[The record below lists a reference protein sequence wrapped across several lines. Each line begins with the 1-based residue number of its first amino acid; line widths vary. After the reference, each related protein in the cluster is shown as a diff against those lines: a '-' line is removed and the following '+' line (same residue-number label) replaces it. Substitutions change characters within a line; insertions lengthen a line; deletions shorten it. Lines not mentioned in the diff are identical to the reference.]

1 MYKHFLSF
9 AVLALCTLSAFA
21 NVITGVAAIPDG
33 YYDGVS
39 GKKSADAILS
49 ALNTCISR
57 NYNEI
62 SYKGLE
68 PHYLKTD
75 FYADTLWDVYST
87 CRFTYED
94 ANNPQK
100 YVCDGWNKEHVCC
113 QSWLGSGPMV
123 SDMFNVYPT
132 DARVNN
138 LRSNYPYGVVGT
150 NKGISNDPDKHALGK
165 LGSSSKT
172 GYSGTCYEP
181 DDRYKGD
188 LARTFFYMVARYRNN
203 TLNSGEG
210 SAMFKSSPTDLTDY
224 SLSFLLEWHRNDPVS
239 QKEIDRNQAVYGEQ
253 NNRNPFID
261 YPELVEYIWGNKKGE
276 TVDLSAMTPTC
287 ENQTPVSDKKY
298 GVTWSMYGR
307 VIRVDSVYENTK
319 PSSIPDEPNTIEVL
333 CVGHETFMGW
343 SSTPLSAPTDIAPVL
358 YTKKEDFPAVTAD
371 ITYYAVFAHGES
383 EQGAGPVT
391 ATQNFSS
398 YSRGNAVTS
407 ESIGNVTVTFNK
419 AGASNAATYYTEVR
433 CYAKST
439 IAFSGAQ
446 MSRIEFTAGANDK
459 GNQLTPN
466 TGTMSSGNIWT
477 GNTSSVTFTVG
488 GDKGYRGIGAIT
500 VTYEDNTVVY
510 HFSAY
515 ANTCDD
521 SQALENNNVPNTNRK
536 VLINNQL
543 YILVGEHIYSITGQ
557 KIQ

>member
-1 MYKHFLSF
+1 MNKHILIVAIWTLG
-9 AVLALCTLSAFA
+9 AVSAFA
-21 NVITGVAAIPDG
+21 NVVTGVAAIPDG

-39 GKKSADAILS
+39 GKKSPDAILT

-87 CRFTYED
+87 CRFTYEM
-94 ANNPQK
+94 ANIPQK

-113 QSWLGSGPMV
+113 QSWLGNGPMV

-150 NKGISNDPDKHALGK
+150 NKGISGDPDKHALGK
-165 LGSSSKT
+165 LGTST
-172 GYSGTCYEP
+172 TNGVGTVYEP

-210 SAMFKSSPTDLTDY
+210 STMFNSSPTDLTAY

-261 YPELVEYIWGNKKGE
+261 YPELVEYIWGDKKGE
-276 TVDLSAMTPTC
+276 TVDLSTMIPTC
-287 ENQTPVSDKKY
+287 DKQTPVSDKKF

-319 PSSIPDEPNTIEVL
+319 ISSIPEDPQTIEVL
-333 CVGHETFMGW
+333 CPGHETFMGW
-343 SSTPLSAPTDIAPVL
+343 STDPLPVSTDVAPVL
-358 YTKKEDFPAVTAD
+358 YTKKSDFPAVTED
-371 ITYYAVFAHGES
+371 VTYYAVFAHGES
-383 EQGAGPVT
+383 KQGSGPVS
-391 ATQNFSS
+391 ATQDFSA
-398 YSRGNAVTS
+398 YSRGNAVTT
-407 ESIGNVTVTFNK
+407 ETIGNVTVTFNK
-419 AGASNAATYYTEVR
+419 AGAGTATTYYTEVR
-433 CYAKST
+433 CYSNST
-439 IAFSGAQ
+439 IDFSGAQ
-446 MSRIEFTAGANDK
+446 MSRIEFTPGANDK
-459 GNQLTPN
+459 GSSLTPN
-466 TGTMSSGNIWT
+466 TGTMTN
-477 GNTSSVTFTVG
+477 GNTWEGNASSVTFKVG
-488 GDKGYRGIGAIT
+488 EDGKYRGIGAIT
-500 VTYEDNTVVY
+500 VTYEDNTTVY
-510 HFSAY
+510 QYSAY
-515 ANTCDD
+515 ATTCDD
-521 SQALENNNVPNTNRK
+521 TQALENTKSQIQSRK

-543 YILVGEHIYSITGQ
+543 YILVGEHMYSITGQ
-557 KIQ
+557 KIH

>member
-1 MYKHFLSF
+1 MNKHILIVAIWTLG
-9 AVLALCTLSAFA
+9 AVSAFA
-21 NVITGVAAIPDG
+21 NVVTGVAAIPDG

-39 GKKSADAILS
+39 GKKSPDAILT

-87 CRFTYED
+87 CRFTYEM
-94 ANNPQK
+94 ANIPQK

-113 QSWLGSGPMV
+113 QSWLGNGPMV

-150 NKGISNDPDKHALGK
+150 NKGISGDPDKHALGK
-165 LGSSSKT
+165 LGTST
-172 GYSGTCYEP
+172 TNGVGTVYEP

-210 SAMFKSSPTDLTDY
+210 STMFNSSPTDLTAY

-261 YPELVEYIWGNKKGE
+261 YPELVEYIWGDKKGE
-276 TVDLSAMTPTC
+276 TVDLSTMIPTC
-287 ENQTPVSDKKY
+287 DKQTPVSDKKF

-319 PSSIPDEPNTIEVL
+319 ISSIPEDPQTIEVL
-333 CVGHETFMGW
+333 CPGHETFMGW
-343 SSTPLSAPTDIAPVL
+343 STDPLPVSTDVAPVL
-358 YTKKEDFPAVTAD
+358 YTKKSDFPAVTED
-371 ITYYAVFAHGES
+371 VTYYAVFAHGES
-383 EQGAGPVT
+383 KQGSGPVS
-391 ATQNFSS
+391 ATQDFSA
-398 YSRGNAVTS
+398 YSRGNAVTT
-407 ESIGNVTVTFNK
+407 ETIGNVTVTFNK
-419 AGASNAATYYTEVR
+419 AGAGTATTYYTEVR
-433 CYAKST
+433 CYSNST
-439 IAFSGAQ
+439 IDFSGAQ
-446 MSRIEFTAGANDK
+446 MSRIEFTPGANDK
-459 GNQLTPN
+459 GSSLTPN
-466 TGTMSSGNIWT
+466 TGSMTN
-477 GNTSSVTFTVG
+477 GNTWEGNASSVTFKVG
-488 GDKGYRGIGAIT
+488 EDGKYRGVGAIT
-500 VTYEDNTVVY
+500 VTYEDNTTVY
-510 HFSAY
+510 QYSAY
-515 ANTCDD
+515 ATTCDD
-521 SQALENNNVPNTNRK
+521 TQAIENIQSPMRTRK
-536 VLINNQL
+536 ILMNHQL
-543 YILVGEHIYSITGQ
+543 YLLVGEHIYTITGQ
-557 KIQ
+557 KIH

>member
-1 MYKHFLSF
+1 MNKHILIVAIWTLG
-9 AVLALCTLSAFA
+9 AVSAFA
-21 NVITGVAAIPDG
+21 NVVTGVAAIPDG

-39 GKKSADAILS
+39 GKKSPDAILT

-87 CRFTYED
+87 CRFTYEM
-94 ANNPQK
+94 ANIPQK

-113 QSWLGSGPMV
+113 QSWLGNGPMV

-150 NKGISNDPDKHALGK
+150 NKGISGDPDKHALGK
-165 LGSSSKT
+165 LGTST
-172 GYSGTCYEP
+172 TNGVGTVYEP

-188 LARTFFYMVARYRNN
+188 LARTFFYMVARYRSN

-210 SAMFKSSPTDLTDY
+210 STMFNSSPTDLTAY

-261 YPELVEYIWGNKKGE
+261 YPELVEYIWGDKKGE
-276 TVDLSAMTPTC
+276 TVDLSTMIPTC
-287 ENQTPVSDKKY
+287 DKQTPVSDKKF

-319 PSSIPDEPNTIEVL
+319 ISSIPEDPQTIEVL
-333 CVGHETFMGW
+333 CPGHETFMGW
-343 SSTPLSAPTDIAPVL
+343 STDPLPVSTDVAPVL
-358 YTKKEDFPAVTAD
+358 YTKKSDFPAVTED
-371 ITYYAVFAHGES
+371 VTYYAVFAHGES
-383 EQGAGPVT
+383 KQGSGPVS
-391 ATQNFSS
+391 ATQDFSA
-398 YSRGNAVTS
+398 YSRGNAVTT
-407 ESIGNVTVTFNK
+407 ETIGNVTVTFNK
-419 AGASNAATYYTEVR
+419 AGAGTATTYYTEVR
-433 CYAKST
+433 CYSNST
-439 IAFSGAQ
+439 IDFSGAQ
-446 MSRIEFTAGANDK
+446 MSRIEFTPGANDK
-459 GNQLTPN
+459 GSSLTPN
-466 TGTMSSGNIWT
+466 TGSMTN
-477 GNTSSVTFTVG
+477 GNTWEGNASSVTFKVG
-488 GDKGYRGIGAIT
+488 EDGKYRGVGAIT
-500 VTYEDNTVVY
+500 VTYEDNTTVY
-510 HFSAY
+510 QYSAY
-515 ANTCDD
+515 ATTCDD
-521 SQALENNNVPNTNRK
+521 TQAIENIQSPMRTRK
-536 VLINNQL
+536 ILMNHQL
-543 YILVGEHIYSITGQ
+543 YLLVGEHIYTITGQ
-557 KIQ
+557 KIH